1 MAVGCPHS
9 LACPLVPQLGL
20 PAIALPLPT
29 GGTTAWGLLAPLLYF
44 VDSFWAPSPG
54 ASRPGLWP
62 SSVPSV
68 SSWGGARGW
77 GRLVSEDQQHRVAS
91 PHWVTGPS
99 HSAVRAGANA
109 LTVRGS
115 HSTHFY

>member
-1 MAVGCPHS
+1 MGAVGSPS
-9 LACPLVPQLGL
+9 LLCGLVLGTE
-20 PAIALPLPT
+20 P
-29 GGTTAWGLLAPLLYF
+29 
-44 VDSFWAPSPG
+44 PG